1 MTPVRIFIS
10 YSHRDPQYLGDDS
23 LVGFLRGLE
32 AEEGAEFWTDER
44 LEGGTFWDEEIQ
56 KNLRGSDIALVLVS
70 QSFLDSRYC
79 TSVEMSTF
87 LSRCREDGLIIF
99 PVILS
104 PCEWERHEW
113 LASRQF
119 LPSGGETIEEHYA
132 DPGKRKRLFLKIRQ
146 EMRSAIARAR
156 ERVRP
161 AGGAAGGETA
171 PAGGI
176 QPLAERRQLTI
187 LQCGLAPTERDGT
200 PVSAEDLPEIL
211 HELAPEF
218 LRVASDVF
226 GQFEGQIARS
236 GGSTMVVYFGYPVG
250 HGDDSRR
257 AVHAGQALIATLGK
271 LNAKIE
277 DELGVR
283 LGVRVGIHTG
293 VVIAHGG
300 AAPDAI
306 DDAEITAL
314 VSRVQEAAA
323 PNAMVITEST
333 RRLVQNYFVTAPAG
347 NIPLPQSRQIAAFRV
362 VRDTGHSRVHAAA
375 VKGLTP
381 LVGRDKE
388 LALLLDRWAD
398 ARAGN
403 GQVVLLRS
411 EAGVGKS
418 RVLAEVKK
426 RTAADSRV
434 IIECRCSPY
443 HRNTSLFAVGMSLE
457 SWFGFEQGDDD
468 AAKLAKIERT
478 VQQYGSL
485 EELVPPLATVM
496 SVPAPQYP
504 VSTATPQE
512 QKQLALQIMVQLVV
526 ELAAETPVLFIMED
540 MHWVDPSTV
549 EFLDLLI
556 EQASTMPL
564 LLLLA
569 FRPEYTPPPQWLNRE
584 NVSQIALDRL
594 GREAAEEMVLAV
606 ARKPLPRQ
614 VFDEIYEK
622 TEGFPLFIE
631 DLTTM
636 VLESDLLVERE
647 DRYELV
653 GPFHSLAIPDTLQE
667 TLMARLAKLATAKPV
682 AQIGATIGREF
693 VFEMLREV
701 GGFEDKA
708 LTEGLNQ
715 LVQAGLLYRRGLL
728 SKAKYVFKHALVQE
742 ALQQSLLKKQ
752 RRQYHKVIASVL
764 EEKFHDV
771 AESQPELVAYHCEEG
786 GLPAKAVEYWQRAA
800 ERALSRGANR
810 EALSHVQ
817 RAIETLAELPE
828 DAGRWQRELDLRII
842 QGPALVA
849 LRGAASAEVGQCYA
863 RARELCTLLP
873 KTQKLFNTLRGVWTN
888 DIVAARLHQALA
900 AADEMHSM
908 AQASD
913 DEHLLL
919 QSHATLCDTLWWL
932 GRPAATL
939 AHAREGLELYDY
951 DSHYAAHT
959 QAFGEDPAP
968 SFYSYGC
975 ASLNLFG
982 RRREAE
988 QWIAQARALL
998 ERFTHLHSRGF
1009 LLFGIITHYV
1019 DRREA
1024 PNVLLYAEAMMEM
1037 AVEHHLEAWNILAT
1051 FWQGWAMAVEGDLD
1065 RGLDLMTAGRRR
1077 WHEAGAGVESC
1088 WFPALAAELLLGAGR
1103 LDEALEWV
1111 ESGFARA
1118 QTNDDVCQ
1126 LSELYRL
1133 KGEVLEATGGKDAEI
1148 AETFQTALRIC
1159 AEQEAAVLSLRTVRS
1174 LARHLL
1180 ARGRTEE
1187 AKIVLTEACDRYGG
1201 DDDTPELL
1209 AARALLEGAD
1219 AQDQTLRYART

>member
-23 LVGFLRGLE
+23 LVGGFLRGLE
-32 AEEGAEFWTDER
+32 AEEGVEFWTDQE

-56 KNLRGSDIALVLVS
+56 KRLRSSDIALVLVS

-87 LSRCREDGLIIF
+87 LARCREDGLIIF

-119 LPSGGETIEEHYA
+119 LPGGGETIEEHYA
-132 DPGKRKRLFLKIRQ
+132 EPGKQKRLFLKIRQ
-146 EMRSAIARAR
+146 ELRSAIARAR

-161 AGGAAGGETA
+161 AAGAAAEAA
-171 PAGGI
+171 PADGI

-218 LRVASDVF
+218 LRVATQVF
-226 GQFEGQIARS
+226 EQFEGHIVRAA
-236 GGSTMVVYFGYPVG
+236 GSTMVVYFGYPAAL
-250 HGDDSRR
+250 GDDSRR
-257 AVHAGQALIATLGK
+257 AVHAGEALITTLGK

-277 DELGVR
+277 QELGVR
-283 LGVRVGIHTG
+283 LTVRVGIHTG
-293 VVIAHGG
+293 VVIAQGG
-300 AAPDAI
+300 AAPDAV
-306 DDAEITAL
+306 DDSEITAL
-314 VSRVQEAAA
+314 VSRVQEAAIPDA
-323 PNAMVITEST
+323 VVITETT
-333 RRLVQNYFVTAPAG
+333 RRLVQNYFETVPAG
-347 NIPLPQSRQIAAFRV
+347 DIPLPQSRQIAAFRV
-362 VRDTGHSRVHAAA
+362 LRGSGHSGIHAAA

-398 ARAGN
+398 ARAGK

-426 RTAADSRV
+426 RTATDGRAST
-434 IIECRCSPY
+434 ECRCSPY
-443 HRNTSLFAVGMSLE
+443 HRNTSLFAVRMALE
-457 SWFGFEQGDDD
+457 SWFGFERGDDD
-468 AAKLAKIERT
+468 AAKLAKIGRT

-485 EELVPPLATVM
+485 DELVPPLATVM

-504 VSTATPQE
+504 VRTASPQE

-526 ELAAETPVLFIMED
+526 ELAMETPVLFIVED

-556 EQASTMPL
+556 EQASTIPL

-594 GREAAEEMVLAV
+594 GREEAEEMVRAV
-606 ARKPLPRQ
+606 AGGKPLPRQ
-614 VFDEIYEK
+614 VFDEIYQK

-636 VLESDLLVERE
+636 VLESDLVVERE

-701 GGFEDKA
+701 GGFDDKL

-728 SKAKYVFKHALVQE
+728 SRAKYVFKHALVQE

-764 EEKFHDV
+764 EEKFHEL

-786 GLPAKAVEYWQRAA
+786 GLPAKAVEYWHRAA
-800 ERALSRGANR
+800 ERALARGANR
-810 EALSHVQ
+810 ETLSHVQ
-817 RAIETLAELPE
+817 RAIENLAALPD
-828 DAGRWQRELDLRII
+828 DADRCQRELDLCMI

-849 LRGAASAEVGQCYA
+849 LKGAASAEVGRCYA
-863 RARELCTLLP
+863 RARELCALLP
-873 KTQKLFNTLRGVWTN
+873 KTQKLFGTLRGVWTN
-888 DIVAARLHQALA
+888 DIVAGRLHQALA
-900 AADEMHSM
+900 AAGEMHAM
-908 AQASD
+908 AEASG
-913 DEHLLL
+913 DENQLL

-932 GRPAATL
+932 GRPADAL
-939 AHAREGLELYDY
+939 AHARAGLALYDFE
-951 DSHYAAHT
+951 SHYTRHC

-982 RRREAE
+982 RRREA
-988 QWIAQARALL
+988 QQLIDQARELL

-1019 DRREA
+1019 DRRDA
-1024 PNVLLYAEAMMEM
+1024 PNALRYTQPLMEM
-1037 AVEHHLEAWNILAT
+1037 AVEHHLEGWNALAT
-1051 FWQGWAMAVEGDLD
+1051 FWQGWAIAFQGELD
-1065 RGLDLMTAGRRR
+1065 RGLELMTDGRRR
-1077 WHEAGAGVESC
+1077 WHEGGAGVESC
-1088 WFPALAAELLLGAGR
+1088 WFPALMAELCLPAGR
-1103 LDEALEWV
+1103 LDEALRWV
-1111 ESGFARA
+1111 DAGFATA
-1118 QTNDDVCQ
+1118 ETNDDRCY
-1126 LSELYRL
+1126 LSELHRL
-1133 KGEVLEATGGKDAEI
+1133 KAEVLDAIGGDGPDI
-1148 AETFQTALRIC
+1148 AEAFQTASRIS
-1159 AEQEAAVLSLRTVRS
+1159 AEQQASVLSLRTAGS

-1180 ARGRTEE
+1180 ARGRSDE
-1187 AKIVLTEACDRYGG
+1187 AKQFLSDACNAYGG

-1209 AARALLEGAD
+1209 AARALLQGVEEKVGA
-1219 AQDQTLRYART
+1219 

>member
-32 AEEGAEFWTDER
+32 AEEGVEFWTDQR

-56 KNLRGSDIALVLVS
+56 KSLKSSDIALVLVS
-70 QSFLDSRYC
+70 QSFLDSPYC
-79 TSVEMSTF
+79 TSVEMSAF
-87 LSRCREDGLIIF
+87 LARCREDGLIIF
-99 PVILS
+99 PIILS

-132 DPGKRKRLFLKIRQ
+132 EPGKRKRLFLKIRQ
-146 EMRSAIARAR
+146 ELRSAIARAR

-161 AGGAAGGETA
+161 EAGAAAEVAA
-171 PAGGI
+171 PAGI
-176 QPLAERRQLTI
+176 QALAERRQLTI

-218 LRVASDVF
+218 LRVASQVF
-226 GQFEGQIARS
+226 QQFEGHVVRS
-236 GGSTMVVYFGYPVG
+236 AGSTMVVYFGYPVG
-250 HGDDSRR
+250 LGDDSRR

-277 DELGVR
+277 QELGVR
-283 LGVRVGIHTG
+283 LAVRVGIHTG

-300 AAPDAI
+300 ADAV
-306 DDAEITAL
+306 DADEITAL
-314 VSRVQEAAA
+314 VSRVQEAAVPDA
-323 PNAMVITEST
+323 LVITETT
-333 RRLVQNYFVTAPAG
+333 RRLVQNYFTTAPAG

-362 VRDTGHSRVHAAA
+362 LRDTGHSRVHAAA

-398 ARAGN
+398 ARTGK

-434 IIECRCSPY
+434 IIECRSSPY

-457 SWFGFEQGDDD
+457 SWFGFEPGDDD
-468 AAKLAKIERT
+468 AAKVAKIERA
-478 VQQYGSL
+478 VQQYGAL

-504 VSTATPQE
+504 VSTASPQE
-512 QKQLALQIMVQLVV
+512 QKQLALEIMVQLVV
-526 ELAAETPVLFIMED
+526 ELAGETPLLFIIED

-556 EQASTMPL
+556 EQTSTIPVL
-564 LLLLA
+564 LLMA
-569 FRPEYTPPPQWLNRE
+569 FRPEYTPPQQWLNRE
-584 NVSQIALDRL
+584 NASQIALDRL
-594 GREAAEEMVLAV
+594 GREEAEAMVRAV
-606 ARKPLPRQ
+606 ANGKPLPRQ
-614 VFDEIYEK
+614 VFDEIYQK

-636 VLESDLLVERE
+636 VLESDLVVERE

-728 SKAKYVFKHALVQE
+728 SRAKYVFKHALVQE

-752 RRQYHKVIASVL
+752 RRQYHKVIAGVL

-786 GLPAKAVEYWQRAA
+786 GMPDKAVVYWQRAA

-810 EALSHVQ
+810 ETLSHVQ
-817 RAIETLAELPE
+817 RAVETLAELTD
-828 DAGRWQRELDLRII
+828 DADRWQRELDLCMI
-842 QGPALVA
+842 QGPALIA
-849 LRGAASAEVGQCYA
+849 LRGAAAVDVGRCYA
-863 RARELCTLLP
+863 RAQELCVLLP
-873 KTQKLFNTLRGVWTN
+873 KTKKLFGILRGVWTN
-888 DIVAARLHQALA
+888 DIVAGRLHQALA
-900 AADEMHSM
+900 AAEEMHAM

-913 DEHLLL
+913 DENLLL

-932 GRPAATL
+932 GRPADCLT
-939 AHAREGLELYDY
+939 HAQAGLELYDY
-951 DSHYAAHT
+951 DSHYTWHC
-959 QAFGEDPAP
+959 QNFGEDPAP

-982 RRREAE
+982 RRREAQKLAE
-988 QWIAQARALL
+988 EARALL

-1009 LLFGIITHYV
+1009 LLFGVITHYV

-1024 PNVLLYAEAMMEM
+1024 ASSLPYIQDLMDM
-1037 AVEHHLEAWNILAT
+1037 AVEHHLEGWHNLAT
-1051 FWQGWAMAVEGDLD
+1051 FWQGWAIAFLGELD
-1065 RGLDLMTAGRRR
+1065 RGLQLMTDGRRR
-1077 WHEAGAGVESC
+1077 WHEGGAGVESS
-1088 WFPALAAELLLGAGR
+1088 WFPALMAELLLPAGR
-1103 LDEALEWV
+1103 LDEALHWIEA
-1111 ESGFARA
+1111 GFATI
-1118 QTNDDVCQ
+1118 QTNDDRCY
-1126 LSELYRL
+1126 LSELHRL
-1133 KGEVLEATGGKDAEI
+1133 KAEILEATHGDPAAI
-1148 AETFQTALRIC
+1148 AEAFQTAVRIS
-1159 AEQEAAVLSLRTVRS
+1159 AEQQAAVLSLRTAAS
-1174 LARHLL
+1174 LARHHL
-1180 ARGRTEE
+1180 AHGRSDE
-1187 AKIVLTEACDRYGG
+1187 AKQLLTEACQAFSG

-1209 AARALLEGAD
+1209 AARALLQGAGERVG
-1219 AQDQTLRYART
+1219 A